1 MNPLRGR
8 AGHRAERPGHA
19 TTTAHFQAAFP
30 FLAEAGLGAPGAYLG
45 RDACGG
51 AWVFDPWAA
60 YAAGVLSGPNM
71 LVVGQLG
78 RGKSAFLKTYIAR
91 QHVFGREAWVL
102 DPKGEYAPLVKWLGG
117 TLIALVPGGSVR
129 LNPIDRRMG
138 WEGQLSLL
146 RSVAAAALRRELTPE
161 EDAGVRV
168 SLKAVGASEAEE
180 PTLPDVVDALLH
192 PHEEMTAEL
201 VMGVADFSEKTRQV
215 ALALQRLC
223 HGDLRGMFDG
233 ATTPGLDLDAPL
245 VVLDLSAV
253 QDSAALGILMTCAAA
268 WLQGVV
274 MERKRAAEAGEDGGA
289 KVIVVVD
296 EAWRITADLGV
307 AEWLQRS
314 FKLSRSY
321 GVQNIIALHR
331 LSDLGAA
338 GAAGSREARI
348 AEGLIADADTKVV
361 LAQPPDQIEGL
372 RNLLGL
378 SATEAELV
386 PTLRRGEALWIVGRR
401 SFLVQHRLSSI
412 EQELVDT
419 DARMLTAHDQAE
431 GPA

>member
-1 MNPLRGR
+1 VSPVRDRGR
-8 AGHRAERPGHA
+8 RRSERPGHSA
-19 TTTAHFQAAFP
+19 TTAHFQAAFP
-30 FLAEAGLGAPGAYLG
+30 FLAEGGLGAPGVYVG

-51 AWVFDPWAA
+51 AWVFDPWRA
-60 YAAGVLSGPNM
+60 YEAGILSGPNM

-91 QHVFGREAWVL
+91 QYVFGRQAWVL
-102 DPKGEYAPLVKWLGG
+102 DPKGEFAPLADFLGG
-117 TLIALVPGGSVR
+117 TVIALVPGGEVR
-129 LNPIDRRMG
+129 LNPLSSRLGR
-138 WEGQLSLL
+138 EGQLSLL

-161 EDAGVRV
+161 EDAGLRV
-168 SLKAVGASEAEE
+168 ALRLVSAEEPRE
-180 PTLPDVVDALLH
+180 PTLPEIVAALLH
-192 PHEEMTAEL
+192 PGAAMTAEV
-201 VMGVADFSEKTRQV
+201 VMDAGEFAGAVRQV

-223 HGDLRGMFDG
+223 EGDLRGMFDG
-233 ATTPGLDLDAPL
+233 PTSRGLDLDAGF
-245 VVLDLSAV
+245 VALDLSAV
-253 QDSAALGILMTCAAA
+253 QDSSALGILMTCAAA

-274 MERKRAAEAGEDGGA
+274 MERKRAAEAGASEA
-289 KVIVVVD
+289 PKVILAVD

-314 FKLSRSY
+314 FKLSRAH

-348 AEGLIADADTKVV
+348 AEGLISDADTKVV
-361 LAQPPDQIEGL
+361 LAQPPDQVEGL

-378 SATEAELV
+378 SRTEAELV
-386 PTLRRGEALWIVGRR
+386 PTLRRGEALWQVGRR

-412 EQELVDT
+412 EQSLVDT
-419 DARMLTAHDQAE
+419 DARMVRQREAVA
-431 GPA
+431 A

>member
-1 MNPLRGR
+1 MMSRRRRG
-8 AGHRAERPGHA
+8 ERSAHSA
-19 TTTAHFQAAFP
+19 TTAHLQAAYP
-30 FLAEAGLGAPGAYLG
+30 FVAEAGLGAPGAYIG

-60 YAAGVLSGPNM
+60 YTAGVLSGPNM

-78 RGKSAFLKTYIAR
+78 RGKSAFLKTYLAR
-91 QHVFGREAWVL
+91 QHVFGRESWVL
-102 DPKGEYAPLVKWLGG
+102 DPKGEYAPLVDLLGG
-117 TLIALVPGGSVR
+117 TLVGLVPGGSVR
-129 LNPIDRRMG
+129 LNPIDRRVG

-168 SLKAVGASEAEE
+168 ALKVTAEDAEE

-192 PHEEMTAEL
+192 PREDMTVEL
-201 VMGVADFSEKTRQV
+201 VMDAADFSEKTRQV

-233 ATTPGLDLDAPL
+233 ATSGGLDLDAPL

-274 MERKRAAEAGEDGGA
+274 MERKRAAESGERDGA

-314 FKLSRSY
+314 FKLSRAY

-348 AEGLIADADTKVV
+348 AEGLIADADTKVI

-419 DARMLTAHDQAE
+419 DARMLAHRIPVGSAT
-431 GPA
+431 